1 MPRVVSSHKRAS
13 VAGINR
19 ISSQSGF
26 GASFVKVK
34 CKGQYFNICIPPSTC
49 AGTAKAQIIQE

>member
-1 MPRVVSSHKRAS
+1 MPKVVSSHKRVS
-13 VAGINR
+13 VSGTNR

-26 GASFVKVK
+26 GTSLMKIK